1 MTSPSQLCLDKNFKT
16 AWHHDSDVIY
26 LVLLALDIG
35 SEALNALRWETRTW
49 LTFLLR
55 VLELI
60 SLPVPGGSISNIVK
74 PSLSQYSEP
83 EETELITSI
92 DLLINLLL

>member
-1 MTSPSQLCLDKNFKT
+1 MALPSQIRLDKNFKT
-16 AWHHDSDVIY
+16 ACHHCSDVVY

-35 SEALNALRWETRTW
+35 SEALNALRWETRPW

-60 SLPVPGGSISNIVK
+60 SQPL
-74 PSLSQYSEP
+74 
-83 EETELITSI
+83 EEVFQIL
-92 DLLINLLL
+92 

>member
-1 MTSPSQLCLDKNFKT
+1 MASPSQLRLDKNFKT

-26 LVLLALDIG
+26 LVLLALDVG

-60 SLPVPGGSISNIVK
+60 SQ
-74 PSLSQYSEP
+74 SL
-83 EETELITSI
+83 EEVFQIL
-92 DLLINLLL
+92 